1 MDCTDRKLISD
12 LETFGTNKNVQVSY
26 IEELYSQCQL
36 KRALNEIPSD
46 FFIWGSPSIRLTNK
60 TRFTRMV
67 DVQQIAVKVEVGI
80 ATSLNSSV
88 CGFASRCARWEVELC
103 KYSKGWEGY
112 TRDALGGE
120 LLSIYDNNFLDVG
133 VRGLMPVGSERSHC
147 DGSGQ
152 QF

>member
-1 MDCTDRKLISD
+1 MNCTDCELVSD
-12 LETFGTNKNVQVSY
+12 FETFGANKNVQVSY
-26 IEELYSQCQL
+26 IKELCSQCQL

-46 FFIWGSPSIRLTNK
+46 FFIWGSHSIRLTNK

-112 TRDALGGE
+112 TRDALGGDF
-120 LLSIYDNNFLDVG
+120 LSIYDNNFLDVG
-133 VRGLMPVGSERSHC
+133 VRGLMPVGSKRSHC
-147 DGSGQ
+147 DRLGQ
-152 QF
+152 Q